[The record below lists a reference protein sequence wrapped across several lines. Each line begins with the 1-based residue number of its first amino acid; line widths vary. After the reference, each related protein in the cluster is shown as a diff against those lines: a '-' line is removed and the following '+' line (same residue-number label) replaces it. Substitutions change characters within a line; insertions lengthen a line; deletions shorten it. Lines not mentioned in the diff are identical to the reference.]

1 MKQKQSEWLNRLR
14 LQNKKEYA
22 IFASKYTYSNYT
34 VITHLY
40 TWTIL
45 TTREC
50 YTEIFFNLRKW
61 EKEKAKELDEQWKEC
76 ERLKLEAIEKACAE
90 LTRKLRNE
98 FALEREQA
106 VGEALAKARV
116 RTSWTCVIKLY

>member
-1 MKQKQSEWLNRLR
+1 M
-14 LQNKKEYA
+14 
-22 IFASKYTYSNYT
+22 
-34 VITHLY
+34 
-40 TWTIL
+40 
-45 TTREC
+45 
-50 YTEIFFNLRKW
+50 
-61 EKEKAKELDEQWKEC
+61 DEQWMEC

-116 RTSWTCVIKLY
+116 RTS

>member
-1 MKQKQSEWLNRLR
+1 M
-14 LQNKKEYA
+14 
-22 IFASKYTYSNYT
+22 
-34 VITHLY
+34 
-40 TWTIL
+40 
-45 TTREC
+45 
-50 YTEIFFNLRKW
+50 
-61 EKEKAKELDEQWKEC
+61 DEQWKEC

-116 RTSWTCVIKLY
+116 RISWTFMLYF